1 MSDAGA
7 PSPVTRNP
15 PAARFEP
22 SVPDVMV
29 ELVTVELVIVA
40 AVTVPPVIV
49 AVDVTAPLIVAPLI
63 VGVVRVLRVSVTD

>member
-1 MSDAGA
+1 V
-7 PSPVTRNP
+7 PSPVILNP

-22 SVPDVMV
+22 SVPDVIV

-49 AVDVTAPLIVAPLI
+49 AVDVKAPLMVAPLI
-63 VGVVRVLRVSVTD
+63 VGVVRVLRVSVTN

>member
-22 SVPDVMV
+22 RVPDVIV

-40 AVTVPPVIV
+40 AVIVPPVIV
-49 AVDVTAPLIVAPLI
+49 AELLENVTPVTEPPVITGAVIV
-63 VGVVRVLRVSVTD
+63 